1 MRLHLGCGQKYLDGY
16 WNVDFPSDE
25 HTVQNF
31 SVADALCNI
40 KELSYPKASIDEVR
54 SHHFF
59 EHFPR
64 QDSLALLCRWTD
76 WLRPEGLLRIET
88 PDFQSSIYRFVSP
101 FVSFDER
108 EQILRHLFGSHE
120 AHWAVH
126 YDAWYE
132 ARYRKVL
139 TSLGYK
145 NLQFTKNTWGATKN
159 IEVFATRGSKVFDF
173 FEYKDIIRKILI
185 GSLIKE
191 PIKNDVVDLTRIPQ
205 SELDMLSVWM
215 DQWQKTY
222 TYTLNN

>member
-1 MRLHLGCGQKYLDGY
+1 MKLHLGCGQKYLDGY
-16 WNVDFPSDE
+16 WNVDFPSEE

-40 KELSYPKASIDEVR
+40 KELTYPKGSIQEVR

-64 QDSLALLCRWTD
+64 QESLALLCRWTD
-76 WLRPEGLLRIET
+76 WLKPGGLLHIET

-101 FVSFDER
+101 FVSYDER

-132 ARYRKVL
+132 ARYKKIL
-139 TSLGYK
+139 LALGYTK
-145 NLQFTKNTWGATKN
+145 IKCTKNTWGATKN
-159 IEVFATRGSKVFDF
+159 IEVFATRGDESFSF
-173 FEYKDIIRKILI
+173 AEYKDIVQNFLI

-191 PIKNDVVDLTRIPQ
+191 PIKEGVIDLSKVPQ
-205 SELDMLSVWM
+205 SEQQMLSVWM
-215 DQWQKTY
+215 TQWQKTY
-222 TYTLNN
+222 TYNLEK